1 MVQIAAL
8 AGYCDD
14 LLQADAFGD
23 YAPNGVQV
31 ANERPI
37 ETLISGVTASQ
48 RFLDAALAIGADA
61 VLVHH
66 GYFWKG
72 EDARVVGM
80 KAARLR
86 TLLRHDIGVLA
97 YHLPLDAHPDYGNNA
112 QLAHRLGLQRQTRHE
127 AAGIPGLLL
136 VGCLPAPVPGR
147 ELAEQ
152 LTELLARTPIHAGHD
167 SDVQRVAVCS
177 GAGQRF
183 IGQAAALGVDAVI
196 SGEISEPTAHEA
208 RELGVQYFAAGHH
221 ATERDGPRALG
232 EHLAERFGLRH
243 EFVDDDNPA

>member
-1 MVQIAAL
+1 MVQITAL

-14 LLQADAFGD
+14 LLQVEAFGD

-31 ANERPI
+31 ANERPV
-37 ETLISGVTASQ
+37 EKLVSGVTASQ
-48 RFLDAALAIGADA
+48 RFIEAAQDSGADA

-72 EDARVVGM
+72 EDPRIVGM

-86 TLLRHDIGVLA
+86 TLLRHDIGLLV

-112 QLAHRLGLQRQTRHE
+112 QLARRLGLRRQARHD
-127 AAGIPGLLL
+127 AAGTPGLLWE
-136 VGCLPAPVPGR
+136 GRFEEPLPGHQLAERLR
-147 ELAEQ
+147 ELLGRAP
-152 LTELLARTPIHAGHD
+152 THVGPARD
-167 SDVQRVAVCS
+167 SQRVAVCT

-183 IGQAAALGVDAVI
+183 LGQAAALGMDTLI

-208 RELGVQYFAAGHH
+208 RELGIQYLAAGHH

-243 EFVDDDNPA
+243 EFIDDDNPA